1 MFKRKFKYIIFLG
14 LILSLQSCISNKIM
28 CLEDDD
34 VYFIKG
40 DEMGEHEWERYLES
54 LEKQNSETDEEN

>member
-1 MFKRKFKYIIFLG
+1 
-14 LILSLQSCISNKIM
+14 M